1 MSKIG
6 GVNLDLQ
13 EQANE
18 LGFSTVQEALDNGYR
33 AIYNM
38 DGEFK
43 LVSDADYEHE
53 EAHKAWLAERD
64 AVLGELEMLMNAE
77 SSGIVTRKVVK
88 DAIDFIKRGEV

>member
-18 LGFSTVQEALDNGYR
+18 LGFSTVQEALDNGYTC
-33 AIYNM
+33 IFNM
-38 DGEFK
+38 NGEFR
-43 LVSDADYEHE
+43 LVSNTDKAHE
-53 EAHKAWLAERD
+53 DAHKAWLAERD
-64 AVLGELEMLMNAE
+64 AVLGELEMLMDAE